1 VTHPFASRGWLD
13 ALREE
18 LVLALAGLPAEV
30 SFSFGERYVEGQD
43 RSRGWHVRHEAGT
56 TSFVPLPAADV
67 DAELVIDLEVARRLC
82 SPMTPALR
90 QLQREALRDGR
101 IQWRGDPSGLPS
113 ALTALHDRMAE
124 LTSRS

>member
-1 VTHPFASRGWLD
+1 VTHPFGSGGWLE

-18 LVLALAGLPAEV
+18 LGMVLAGLPDHV
-30 SFSFGERYVEGQD
+30 SFSFGERYVDGQAS
-43 RSRGWHVRHEAGT
+43 SRGWHVRHANGR
-56 TSFVPLPAADV
+56 TSFVPLPDADV
-67 DAELVIDLEVARRLC
+67 DAELVIDLDVARRLC

-90 QLQREALRDGR
+90 QLQREAQGDGR

-124 LTSRS
+124 LTSPG